1 MAAEVVDAAI
11 VGSPVCFA
19 SYGHPLVYCYP
30 AILIQRAAKLLNLR
44 VEMFPGIS
52 SLDTLL
58 LDLRI
63 DFAADG
69 LQMYEATDLLL
80 RRKPIQNPRDI
91 SCVCKTTCSNFIR
104 LSPITLVF
112 SKTFPLLQSIVEP
125 YPLETLA
132 VELEH
137 GPQGGNLYIPPL
149 RHRPVEDHEL
159 FEKLTA

>member
-80 RRKPIQNPRDI
+80 RRKPIQNDVPCILWQTNVVADPTYVTDRK
-91 SCVCKTTCSNFIR
+91 SAGHFLR
-104 LSPITLVF
+104 LQNY
-112 SKTFPLLQSIVEP
+112 LLQFYSPEPDHSGILKNLSIAAIDRRTVS
-125 YPLETLA
+125 A
-132 VELEH
+132 
-137 GPQGGNLYIPPL
+137 GNAGGGVGAWST
-149 RHRPVEDHEL
+149 RR
-159 FEKLTA
+159 